1 VGAAVLVGLGAR
13 VERRKVS
20 ETVVLRVGVLGPV
33 TVWNGSEELRVGQPR
48 QQAVLG
54 ILAMRANRVIS
65 RGELVDAVW
74 GQDPPASAEGGIY
87 TYVAGLRRI
96 IEPTRSARGPG
107 RVLVSSGAGYVL
119 HLVPGQPDAVAFEQ
133 HLARARQLR
142 KSGDPV
148 GAVDALESAL
158 GLWRGVAFA
167 GVPGPFAETERVRL
181 AELRSGAAEER
192 ADVLL
197 ALGRHEEVIPDLTAL
212 VADHPLRERMRG
224 LLMIALYRSGRHAEA
239 LRVFQDGR
247 RVLAEELGIDPGADL
262 SRIRQQ
268 VLTCD
273 PALDVIAE
281 AAPASPGADR
291 RPASPG
297 ETGGSA
303 RPPRTAAGTGP
314 RGSDGSVLPSG
325 TAGPVGPAL
334 LSGVAPG
341 AGRAPSWAAGPPGV
355 PVPAQLPL
363 DGQGFSGRHEEL
375 RALHAMLPSA
385 RAAGTGESVPV
396 VVITGTAGVGKTA
409 LAIRFG
415 RQVAKRFPDGQL
427 YVNLRGLD
435 PGAPPMD
442 PSGALRFFLDAFGV
456 PPYRI
461 VAPLEERAALFRSLV
476 AGKRVLVV
484 LDNASNAA
492 QVRPLLPGSP
502 DCLVVVTS
510 RNQMAGLV
518 AAEGATLITLD
529 VLGDGEA
536 HEMLSRRLGQERV
549 AAEPQA
555 ADEIVAACARLPLA
569 LSIAVGRAASRPK
582 RPLAELAAELRD
594 ARVRLDALEAGDAAT
609 DVRAVLSWSYNQ
621 LSPAAARMFRLLGL
635 HPGPDISLPAAASL
649 AGISRAEAGTV
660 LRELTRTH
668 MAAEHLPGRFAFHDL
683 LRAYAS
689 DQCERTDSPAERGL
703 ATQRMLDHYLHTAMA
718 ASQRF
723 SPFRS
728 PLRLAAPQPG
738 VLPAEMADK
747 DQAMAWFDAE
757 VPVLLMLIGYAEAKQ
772 FDTYAW
778 QLPWALGPF
787 FHRRGRL
794 RAYANIQQT
803 ALAAA
808 RRLDDTLALAHA
820 HHLLGHAQLQMNEY
834 ETAEPN
840 FRRALDLFRE
850 LGDRANEAV
859 VLNGLAGMLEKQE
872 RYPEA
877 LAVALD
883 ALRMLKAAGH
893 WWTQATLENG
903 VGWLYA
909 HLGQYED
916 ALTHCQRALS
926 LHRES
931 GHRGGAA
938 DTLDSLGF
946 VYLHLGDFE
955 QAKAHYE
962 LAIDAYRE
970 IGAPFGEGNSL
981 AGLGDV
987 LLRSGDL
994 DAARARYLQ
1003 AAAILDAL
1011 PHPLADVV
1019 RGKLQDLDEDP
1030 DADRLAAAGHPDRDP
1045 SSAAGHPD
1053 RDPSPGAATTA
1064 RSV

>member
-1 VGAAVLVGLGAR
+1 VGGGVGLAWAGGKG
-13 VERRKVS
+13 KVS

-33 TVWNGSEELRVGQPR
+33 TAWYGHEELRVGQPR

-87 TYVAGLRRI
+87 TYVAGLRRV

-133 HLARARQLR
+133 QLARARQLR
-142 KSGDPV
+142 KNGDV
-148 GAVDALESAL
+148 VAAVDALEGAL

-197 ALGRHEEVIPDLTAL
+197 SLGRHEEVVPDLTAL

-224 LLMIALYRSGRHAEA
+224 LLMIALYRGGRHAEA
-239 LRVFQDGR
+239 LRVFADGR
-247 RVLAEELGIDPGADL
+247 HVLAEELGIDPGTEL
-262 SRIRQQ
+262 SRIHQQ

-273 PALDVIAE
+273 SALDL
-281 AAPASPGADR
+281 AADATRDGHPDQAS
-291 RPASPG
+291 
-297 ETGGSA
+297 GSA
-303 RPPRTAAGTGP
+303 RPRPKAAGTGP
-314 RGSDGSVLPSG
+314 RASAEPVLP
-325 TAGPVGPAL
+325 L
-334 LSGVAPG
+334 
-341 AGRAPSWAAGPPGV
+341 
-355 PVPAQLPL
+355 PAQLPL
-363 DGQGFSGRHEEL
+363 DAQGFSGRHDEL
-375 RALHAMLPSA
+375 RTLHEMLPTA
-385 RAAGTGESVPV
+385 RAAETVPV
-396 VVITGTAGVGKTA
+396 AVISGTAGVGKTA

-415 RQVAKRFPDGQL
+415 HQVAKHFPDGQL
-427 YVNLRGLD
+427 YINLRGRD
-435 PGAPPMD
+435 PGRPPME
-442 PSGALRFFLDAFGV
+442 PIEALGVLLVSFGM
-456 PPYRI
+456 PPHR
-461 VAPLEERAALFRSLV
+461 LTSSTEERAALFRSLV
-476 AGKRVLVV
+476 DGKRVLAV

-518 AAEGATLITLD
+518 AAEGATLVSLD
-529 VLGDGEA
+529 VLGDDEA
-536 HEMLSRRLGQERV
+536 REMLARRLGRERV

-555 ADEIVAACARLPLA
+555 AEEIITACAGLPLA
-569 LSIAVGRAASRPK
+569 LSIAVGRATAGRAK
-582 RPLAELAAELRD
+582 RPLAQLAAELRD
-594 ARVRLDALEAGDAAT
+594 ARNRLDALEEGDAAT
-609 DVRAVLSWSYNQ
+609 DVRAVLSWSYDQ

-635 HPGPDISLPAAASL
+635 HPGPDISLSAAASL
-649 AGISRAEAGTV
+649 AGISRAEAGTA

-668 MAAEHLPGRFAFHDL
+668 MAAEHLPGRFTFHDL
-683 LRAYAS
+683 LRVYAT
-689 DQCERTDSPAERGL
+689 DQAERHDPEPERS
-703 ATQRMLDHYLHTAMA
+703 AAVQRMLDHYLHTAMA

-738 VLPAEMADK
+738 VLPAEMTDK

-757 VPVLLMLIGYAEAKQ
+757 APVLLTLIEYASANG
-772 FDTYAW
+772 FDTHAW
-778 QLPWALGPF
+778 QIPWTLGPF
-787 FHRRGRL
+787 FHRRGRW
-794 RAYANIQQT
+794 RSYAASQRT

-808 RRLDDTLALAHA
+808 QRLDDRLALAHA
-820 HHLLGHAQLQMNEY
+820 HHLLGHAQLQMSDY
-834 ETAEPN
+834 SSAEPN

-850 LGDRANEAV
+850 LQDRANEAV
-859 VLNGLAGMLEKQE
+859 VLNGLGGMLEKQE

-909 HLGQYED
+909 HLGQYDD
-916 ALTHCQRALS
+916 ALSHCQRALS

-938 DTLDSLGF
+938 DTLDSLGY
-946 VYLHLGDFE
+946 VYLHLGDLD
-955 QAKAHYE
+955 QAQAHY
-962 LAIDAYRE
+962 LQAIDAYRE
-970 IGAPFGEGNSL
+970 IAAPFGEGNSL

-987 LLRSGDL
+987 LLRAGDP
-994 DAARARYLQ
+994 DAARTLYLQ

-1011 PHPLADVV
+1011 PHPLADVI
-1019 RGKLQDLDEDP
+1019 RGKLDNLDQDP
-1030 DADRLAAAGHPDRDP
+1030 D
-1045 SSAAGHPD
+1045 
-1053 RDPSPGAATTA
+1053 TTA

>member
-1 VGAAVLVGLGAR
+1 
-13 VERRKVS
+13 
-20 ETVVLRVGVLGPV
+20 VVLRVGVLGPV
-33 TVWNGSEELRVGQPR
+33 TVWNGNEELRVGQPR

-96 IEPTRSARGPG
+96 IEPARSARGPG

-133 HLARARQLR
+133 YLARARQLR
-142 KSGDPV
+142 KN
-148 GAVDALESAL
+148 GAPAGAIDALENAL
-158 GLWRGVAFA
+158 GLWRGSAFA

-197 ALGRHEEVIPDLTAL
+197 ELGRHEEVVPDLAAL
-212 VADHPLRERMRG
+212 VTDHPLRERMRG
-224 LLMIALYRSGRHAEA
+224 LLMIALYRCGRPAEA

-247 RVLAEELGIDPGADL
+247 RVLAEELGIDPGTDL
-262 SRIRQQ
+262 SRIYQQ
-268 VLTCD
+268 VLTSD
-273 PALDVIAE
+273 PALNPAGEVP
-281 AAPASPGADR
+281 AADHPADADGEPSRPRSPGM
-291 RPASPG
+291 G
-297 ETGGSA
+297 K
-303 RPPRTAAGTGP
+303 AAGMGP

-325 TAGPVGPAL
+325 NA
-334 LSGVAPG
+334 
-341 AGRAPSWAAGPPGV
+341 WAARGPGV

-363 DGQGFSGRHEEL
+363 DAPSFSGRHDEL
-375 RALHAMLPSA
+375 RTLHATLPAA
-385 RAAGTGESVPV
+385 RAAGTEEPVPV
-396 VVITGTAGVGKTA
+396 VVVSGTAGVGKTA

-427 YVNLRGLD
+427 YVNLRGPD
-435 PGAPPMD
+435 PGAPMEPD
-442 PSGALRFFLDAFGV
+442 VALRFFLDAFGV
-456 PPYRI
+456 PPHRI
-461 VAPLEERAALFRSLV
+461 AVPLEERAALFRSLV
-476 AGKRVLVV
+476 NGKRVLIV
-484 LDNASNAA
+484 LDDASNAA

-502 DCLVVVTS
+502 GCLVVVTS

-518 AAEGATLITLD
+518 AAEGAALVTLD
-529 VLGDGEA
+529 VLGDDEA
-536 HEMLSRRLGQERV
+536 HEMLARRLGQERV

-569 LSIAVGRAASRPK
+569 LSIAAGRAVGRPK
-582 RPLAELAAELRD
+582 RPLTELAAELRD
-594 ARVRLDALEAGDAAT
+594 ARGRLDALQAGDAAT
-609 DVRAVLSWSYNQ
+609 DVRAVLSWSYDQ

-635 HPGPDISLPAAASL
+635 HPGPDIALPAAASL
-649 AGISRAEAGTV
+649 AGISRAEAGTA

-668 MAAEHLPGRFAFHDL
+668 MAAEHLSGRFTFHDL
-683 LRAYAS
+683 LRAYAAEAAEQH
-689 DQCERTDSPAERGL
+689 DAEVERG
-703 ATQRMLDHYLHTAMA
+703 AAARRMLDHYLYTAMA

-728 PLRLAAPQPG
+728 PLRLAAPAPG
-738 VLPAEMADK
+738 VVPAEMADK
-747 DQAMAWFDAE
+747 DQAMAWFEAE
-757 VPVLLMLIGYAEAKQ
+757 APVLLTLIGFAEAQ
-772 FDTYAW
+772 EFDAYAW

-787 FHRRGRL
+787 FHRRGWL
-794 RAYANIQQT
+794 QSYVAIQQT
-803 ALAAA
+803 ALGAA
-808 RRLDDTLALAHA
+808 RRLDDRIALAHA
-820 HHLLGHAQLQMNEY
+820 HHLLGHAQLQTNDY
-834 ETAEPN
+834 EAAEPN

-909 HLGQYED
+909 HLGQYDD

-946 VYLHLGDFE
+946 VYLNRGDLA
-955 QAKAHYE
+955 QAQAHYE
-962 LAIDAYRE
+962 QAIDAYRE

-987 LLRSGDL
+987 QLRGGNL
-994 DAARARYLQ
+994 EAARSRYLE
-1003 AAAILDAL
+1003 AAAILDTVS
-1011 PHPLADVV
+1011 HPRADEV
-1019 RGKLQDLDEDP
+1019 RVKLHDLDEDP
-1030 DADRLAAAGHPDRDP
+1030 GAERDP
-1045 SSAAGHPD
+1045 APD
-1053 RDPSPGAATTA
+1053 AVTTF

>member
-1 VGAAVLVGLGAR
+1 
-13 VERRKVS
+13 
-20 ETVVLRVGVLGPV
+20 VVLRVGVLGPV
-33 TVWNGSEELRVGQPR
+33 TAWYGQEELRVGQPR

-74 GQDPPASAEGGIY
+74 GHDPPASAEGGIY
-87 TYVAGLRRI
+87 TYVAGLRRV

-133 HLARARQLR
+133 QVIRARQLR
-142 KSGDPV
+142 KNGDPV
-148 GAVDALESAL
+148 AAVEALEGAL

-197 ALGRHEEVIPDLTAL
+197 SLGRHEEVVPDLTAL

-224 LLMIALYRSGRHAEA
+224 LLMIALYRGGRHAEA
-239 LRVFQDGR
+239 LRVFDEGR
-247 RVLAEELGIDPGADL
+247 HVLAEELGIDPGTEL
-262 SRIRQQ
+262 SRIHRQ
-268 VLTCD
+268 VLSGD
-273 PALDVIAE
+273 PALNLASGPQPDLTASRS
-281 AAPASPGADR
+281 APS
-291 RPASPG
+291 RPARAGNGTHESVPPA
-297 ETGGSA
+297 ET
-303 RPPRTAAGTGP
+303 TGP
-314 RGSDGSVLPSG
+314 DR
-325 TAGPVGPAL
+325 PAPRA
-334 LSGVAPG
+334 GVA
-341 AGRAPSWAAGPPGV
+341 PGV

-363 DGQGFSGRHEEL
+363 DAQGFSGRHDEL
-375 RALHAMLPSA
+375 RALHDMLPSA
-385 RAAGTGESVPV
+385 RGEETVPV
-396 VVITGTAGVGKTA
+396 AVISGTAGVGKTA

-415 RQVAKRFPDGQL
+415 RQVAKHFPDGQL
-427 YVNLRGLD
+427 YINLRGRD
-435 PGAPPMD
+435 PGRLPME
-442 PSGALRFFLDAFGV
+442 PIEALGHMLVAFGM
-456 PPYRI
+456 PPHRVTPSI
-461 VAPLEERAALFRSLV
+461 EERAALFRSL
-476 AGKRVLVV
+476 ADSKRILVV

-518 AAEGATLITLD
+518 AAEGATLISLD
-529 VLGDGEA
+529 VLGHAEA
-536 HEMLSRRLGQERV
+536 HEMLARRLGRERV

-555 ADEIVAACARLPLA
+555 ADEIIAACAGLPLA
-569 LSIAVGRAASRPK
+569 LSIAVGRATAGRAK
-582 RPLAELAAELRD
+582 RPLAQLAAELRD
-594 ARVRLDALEAGDAAT
+594 ARNRLDALEEGDAAT
-609 DVRAVLSWSYNQ
+609 DVRAVLSWSYDQ
-621 LSPAAARMFRLLGL
+621 LSPAAARMFRMLGL
-635 HPGPDISLPAAASL
+635 HPGPDVSLSAAASL
-649 AGISRAEAGTV
+649 AGISRAEAGTA
-660 LRELTRTH
+660 LRELTRAH
-668 MAAEHLPGRFAFHDL
+668 MAAEHLPGRFTFHDL
-683 LRAYAS
+683 LRVYAA
-689 DQCERTDSPAERGL
+689 DLAERHDP
-703 ATQRMLDHYLHTAMA
+703 ADERAAAVQRMLDHYLHTAMA
-718 ASQRF
+718 AAQRF

-757 VPVLLMLIGYAEAKQ
+757 APVLLTLIEYARANGS
-772 FDTYAW
+772 DTHAW
-778 QLPWALGPF
+778 QIPWALGPF
-787 FHRRGRL
+787 FNRRGRW
-794 RAYANIQQT
+794 RTYAASQRT

-808 RRLDDTLALAHA
+808 QRLDDTLALAHA
-820 HHLLGHAQLQMNEY
+820 HHLLGHAQLQMSDY

-850 LGDRANEAV
+850 LQDRANESV

-872 RYPEA
+872 RYEEA

-909 HLGQYED
+909 HLGQYD
-916 ALTHCQRALS
+916 NALSHCQRALS

-931 GHRGGAA
+931 GHRGGMA
-938 DTLDSLGF
+938 DTLDSLGYI
-946 VYLHLGDFE
+946 YLHLGDLA
-955 QAKAHYE
+955 QAKAHYQQ
-962 LAIDAYRE
+962 AIDAYRE
-970 IGAPFGEGNSL
+970 IASPFGEGNSL

-987 LLRSGDL
+987 LLRGGDP
-994 DAARARYLQ
+994 DAARALYLQ
-1003 AAAILDAL
+1003 AAAILDTL
-1011 PHPLADVV
+1011 PHPMADVV
-1019 RGKLQDLDEDP
+1019 RGKLDDLDDE
-1030 DADRLAAAGHPDRDP
+1030 A
-1045 SSAAGHPD
+1045 S
-1053 RDPSPGAATTA
+1053 TTD

>member
-1 VGAAVLVGLGAR
+1 
-13 VERRKVS
+13 
-20 ETVVLRVGVLGPV
+20 VVLRVGVLGPV

-96 IEPTRSARGPG
+96 IEPARSVRGPG

-142 KSGDPV
+142 KNGDLL

-158 GLWRGVAFA
+158 GLWRGVVAFA

-212 VADHPLRERMRG
+212 VTDHPLRERMRG
-224 LLMIALYRSGRHAEA
+224 LLMIALYRGGRPAEA

-247 RVLAEELGIDPGADL
+247 RVLADELGIDPGTEL
-262 SRIRQQ
+262 SRIHQQ
-268 VLTCD
+268 VLTSD
-273 PALDVIAE
+273 PALNAIAE
-281 AAPASPGADR
+281 SGAGR
-291 RPASPG
+291 RPASPDQA
-297 ETGGSA
+297 GGPA
-303 RPPRTAAGTGP
+303 RPLGLAAGTGP

-325 TAGPVGPAL
+325 TAGPPGPAL
-334 LSGVAPG
+334 PSGVGGTA
-341 AGRAPSWAAGPPGV
+341 SWAGPPGL

-363 DGQGFSGRHEEL
+363 DAQGFSGRHDEL

-442 PSGALRFFLDAFGV
+442 PGGALRFFLDAFGV
-456 PPYRI
+456 PPHRI

-476 AGKRVLVV
+476 AGKRVLIV

-510 RNQMAGLV
+510 RNQMAALA
-518 AAEGATLITLD
+518 AAEGATLVTLD

-536 HEMLSRRLGQERV
+536 HEMLARRLGQERV

-555 ADEIVAACARLPLA
+555 ADEIVAACAGLPLA
-569 LSIAVGRAASRPK
+569 LSIAVGRAAGRPK

-609 DVRAVLSWSYNQ
+609 DVRAVLSWSYDQ

-635 HPGPDISLPAAASL
+635 HPGPDISLSAAASL
-649 AGISRAEAGTV
+649 AGISRAEAGTA

-683 LRAYAS
+683 LRAYAA
-689 DQCERTDSPAERGL
+689 DQAERNDSPAERSL

-738 VLPAEMADK
+738 VLPAEMAGK

-757 VPVLLMLIGYAEAKQ
+757 VPVLLTLIGYAEANQ

-794 RAYANIQQT
+794 RAYAAVQQT
-803 ALAAA
+803 ALVAA

-820 HHLLGHAQLQMNEY
+820 HHLLGHAQLQMSEY
-834 ETAEPN
+834 EAAEPN
-840 FRRALDLFRE
+840 FWRALDLFRE

-859 VLNGLAGMLEKQE
+859 VLNGLGGMMEKQE

-916 ALTHCQRALS
+916 ALTHCQRALI

-938 DTLDSLGF
+938 DTLDSLGYI
-946 VYLHLGDFE
+946 YLHLGDLVQARAYYE
-955 QAKAHYE
+955 Q
-962 LAIDAYRE
+962 AIDAYRE
-970 IGAPFGEGNSL
+970 IGTPFGEGNSL
-981 AGLGDV
+981 SGLGDV
-987 LLRSGDL
+987 VLREGRPD
-994 DAARARYLQ
+994 DARALYLQ
-1003 AAAILDAL
+1003 AAAILDTL
-1011 PHPLADVV
+1011 PHPRADEV
-1019 RGKLQDLDEDP
+1019 RLKLHDLDEDP
-1030 DADRLAAAGHPDRDP
+1030 DDDP
-1045 SSAAGHPD
+1045 SPAAHHAD